1 MNYFLFNL
9 ICHLLLLVLLIILI
23 VIFNSRNIKRKT
35 GNPFMYFMPV
45 ILAVVSILYIVFIIF
60 PRSMDISTV
69 VTNTGFKNTTGVV
82 NTVSPLR
89 NYIVVDG
96 ITYYTNP
103 QRNKVNPGDN
113 VKFKSTSNSNYVINL
128 SKVKDSS
135 VG

>member
-1 MNYFLFNL
+1 M
-9 ICHLLLLVLLIILI
+9 
-23 VIFNSRNIKRKT
+23 

-45 ILAVVSILYIVFIIF
+45 ILAVLSIVYIIFIIF

-69 VTNTGFKNTTGVV
+69 VTNTGYKNTTGVV
-82 NTVSPLR
+82 NKVSPFR

-96 ITYYTNP
+96 VRYYTNP
-103 QRNKVNPGDN
+103 QRNKVNEGDN

-128 SKVKDSS
+128 SQVKDSS